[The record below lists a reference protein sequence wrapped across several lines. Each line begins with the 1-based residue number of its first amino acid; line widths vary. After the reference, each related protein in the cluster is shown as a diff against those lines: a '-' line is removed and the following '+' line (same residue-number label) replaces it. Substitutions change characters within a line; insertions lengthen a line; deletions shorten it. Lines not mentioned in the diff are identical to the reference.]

1 MQQRILGR
9 TGLSVSALGFGS
21 APVGFLLTEQRQ
33 VTGVLNRL
41 LDRGVNVIDTA
52 AAYDGSEEAIGKAV
66 SHRRA
71 DYVLISKCGQ
81 SFAGLPGE
89 AWSAE
94 LITATVDR
102 ALRRLQTDHIDVMLL
117 HSCGLNV
124 LRNGAALEALV
135 KAREA
140 GKISFAGYSGDNEE
154 AAFAATFPDIAVIEA
169 SINVCDQ
176 ANLAS
181 LLPLTQKQNIGIV
194 AKRPI
199 ANGAWRLPEQQS
211 GLYREYARPYHE
223 RFKAMGLR
231 TEDLGVPDRDWAR
244 LALLFTLSQPGV
256 HTAIV
261 GTTSPENALRNVEAV
276 ENMAVTADAIL
287 TIRGA
292 FQRAEKQSG
301 ESWKALT

>member
-211 GLYREYARPYHE
+211 GCTGSMRGPT
-223 RFKAMGLR
+223 M
-231 TEDLGVPDRDWAR
+231 
-244 LALLFTLSQPGV
+244 S
-256 HTAIV
+256 
-261 GTTSPENALRNVEAV
+261 ALRQWVCEPETWAYP
-276 ENMAVTADAIL
+276 MATGPGL
-287 TIRGA
+287 LCFSLCRSRG
-292 FQRAEKQSG
+292 FTPRWLEPLIPRTHSG
-301 ESWKALT
+301 GRRKHGGHCRRHTDDPRRVSACRKTKR